1 MNSSRYRNILASLS
15 ILLPLVAYTQ
25 LPWLKTIDPENT
37 VATVHTVNA
46 QATVAVSDGLH
57 YKTNS
62 IFHDKQRAVYQQV
75 YEDRTVTRGIEGRY
89 AWRFDGQVETEEPL
103 EMEQYILGHQFQA
116 QILFFDR
123 LHPELD
129 TPRAAAFGGK
139 DCLVLAS
146 KSEGAVFN
154 MFYTQ
159 PGLPL
164 GMEIDGLAEQ
174 PIVFNFDDWRPVAGV
189 QLPFSVGIDDG
200 ARTFQ
205 FRFDAV
211 HLNAGSLADYRAPLG
226 VLTEEQQLLRLHRI
240 VMDDH
245 FFGQTKNMKQHQA
258 DSLLIISAGDL
269 FMVAGNQPDSP
280 MDRMMANRDYTVY
293 DDLVR
298 PVVRV
303 SDDGTLAWVIV
314 QVYAKGVRFDETGK
328 PTGPLE
334 FVSAWIELY
343 EKMDGVW
350 RMTGNVSTFRE
361 GRE

>member
-1 MNSSRYRNILASLS
+1 MHFRNYRNILACLS
-15 ILLPLVAYTQ
+15 ILLSLGTNAQ

-37 VATVHTVNA
+37 VATVHTVST
-46 QATVAVSDGLH
+46 QATVEVSDGLH

-62 IFHDKQRAVYQQV
+62 VFHDKQRAIYQQV
-75 YEDRTVTRGIEGRY
+75 YENRTVARGIEGRY

-103 EMEQYILGHQFQA
+103 EMEHYILGHQFQA

-129 TPRAAAFGGK
+129 TPRAAVFGGK
-139 DCLVLAS
+139 PCLMLAS
-146 KSEGAVFN
+146 KNEAAVFKL
-154 MFYTQ
+154 FYAQ
-159 PGLPL
+159 SGLPL
-164 GMEIDGLAEQ
+164 SMEIEGLAEL

-211 HLNAGSLADYRAPLG
+211 RLNEGSLAEFRAPMR
-226 VLTEEQQLLRLHRI
+226 VLTEEQQLLRLHRA

-245 FFGQTKNMKQHQA
+245 WFGQTTNMKRHQA
-258 DSLLIISAGDL
+258 DSLLIVSAGDL
-269 FMVAGNQPDSP
+269 FTVAGNQPDAP

-343 EKMDGVW
+343 EKMAGEW
-350 RMTGNVSTFRE
+350 RMTGNVSNFRE
-361 GRE
+361 GRN